1 MLLLVV
7 ILKPHVFLIQ
17 LSLVASYQNINIYL
31 GILYKLEYYMSDY
44 EMLLLVNFT
53 CKIISFISCTIWKHI
68 INMKFHYL
76 FFCVSGGP
84 VTRSTTTVRFRL
96 FY

>member
-17 LSLVASYQNINIYL
+17 LSLVASYQNINICL

-53 CKIISFISCTIWKHI
+53 CKIISFISCTVWKP
-68 INMKFHYL
+68 INKHEISL
-76 FFCVSGGP
+76 IFFCVTGGP